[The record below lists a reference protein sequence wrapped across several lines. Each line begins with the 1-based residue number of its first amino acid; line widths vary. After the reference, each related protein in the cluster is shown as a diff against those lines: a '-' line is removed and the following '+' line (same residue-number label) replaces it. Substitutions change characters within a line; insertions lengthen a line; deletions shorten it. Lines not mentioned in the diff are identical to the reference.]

1 MFDLGTWGEIL
12 IILVAALLLIGPK
25 ELPDLLRSLGRMIQ
39 KFKRLSSGIR
49 REIDQ
54 YIHEGEFEEYTKGAN
69 VLGMMGQDES
79 AVDADLMIDE
89 GLDDQDLVDGETPKK
104 TPRKKK
110 AKSSPK
116 KGNKK

>member
-25 ELPDLLRSLGRMIQ
+25 ELPDLLRGLGRMIQ
-39 KFKRLSSGIR
+39 KFKRLSSGLR

-69 VLGMMGQDES
+69 VLGMMGQDENL
-79 AVDADLMIDE
+79 VDDE
-89 GLDDQDLVDGETPKK
+89 SLNDQDVKEKK
-104 TPRKKK
+104 PRKKK
-110 AKSSPK
+110 AKPSSK
-116 KGNKK
+116 KGSKE

>member
-25 ELPDLLRSLGRMIQ
+25 ELPDLLRGLGRMIQ
-39 KFKRLSSGIR
+39 KFKRLSSGLR

-79 AVDADLMIDE
+79 RAGDE
-89 GLDDQDLVDGETPKK
+89 NLEEKEAGGK
-104 TPRKKK
+104 TLSKKK
-110 AKSSPK
+110 KKPSPK
-116 KGNKK
+116 KGSEK

>member
-25 ELPDLLRSLGRMIQ
+25 ELPDLLRGLGRMIQ

-49 REIDQ
+49 RELDQ

-69 VLGMMGQDES
+69 VLGMMGQDE
-79 AVDADLMIDE
+79 ADGDEKAFEDLEID
-89 GLDDQDLVDGETPKK
+89 KK
-104 TPRKKK
+104 KARKKK
-110 AKSSPK
+110 AKTSPK
-116 KGNKK
+116 KGDKT

>member
-25 ELPDLLRSLGRMIQ
+25 ELPDLLRGLGRLIQ

-49 REIDQ
+49 RELDQ

-69 VLGMMGQDES
+69 VLGMMGDDES
-79 AVDADLMIDE
+79 LMDDEILNNQDVDE
-89 GLDDQDLVDGETPKK
+89 KRN
-104 TPRKKK
+104 RKKK
-110 AKSSPK
+110 AKASPK
-116 KGNKK
+116 KRDKK

>member
-25 ELPDLLRSLGRMIQ
+25 ELPDLLRGLGRMIQ
-39 KFKRLSSGIR
+39 KFKRLSSGLR

-79 AVDADLMIDE
+79 RAGDE
-89 GLDDQDLVDGETPKK
+89 NLEEKEARGK
-104 TPRKKK
+104 TLSKKK
-110 AKSSPK
+110 KKPSSK
-116 KGNKK
+116 KGSEK

>member
-25 ELPDLLRSLGRMIQ
+25 ELPDLLRGLGRMIQ

-69 VLGMMGQDES
+69 VLGMMGHDEK
-79 AVDADLMIDE
+79 ALEDEDKPIEDQIVDK
-89 GLDDQDLVDGETPKK
+89 KK
-104 TPRKKK
+104 TRKKK
-110 AKSSPK
+110 AKPSLK
-116 KGNKK
+116 KGEKK

>member
-25 ELPDLLRSLGRMIQ
+25 ELPDLLRGLGRMIQ

-69 VLGMMGQDES
+69 VLGMMSQDE
-79 AVDADLMIDE
+79 ADVDEDAFE
-89 GLDDQDLVDGETPKK
+89 DQEFDKKK
-104 TPRKKK
+104 TRKKK
-110 AKSSPK
+110 AKPSPRKGDK
-116 KGNKK
+116 K

>member
-25 ELPDLLRSLGRMIQ
+25 ELPDLLRGLGRMIQ
-39 KFKRLSSGIR
+39 KFKRLSSGLR

-79 AVDADLMIDE
+79 HAGDE
-89 GLDDQDLVDGETPKK
+89 NLEEKEVGGKKLPKK
-104 TPRKKK
+104 KR
-110 AKSSPK
+110 KSSSK
-116 KGNKK
+116 KRADK